1 MSELFSYTIVHVKL
15 SISLPIKKNRLRQLH
30 YLRSFVFYDYEYEF
44 KNKMSPCSWLV
55 HDHFLSVLDGQAW
68 ITFSS
73 HLWTNQYS
81 LPTHIH
87 TSVCIWH
94 NQSCFIAIYDF
105 FFSKEGTSL
114 HLILNLVFSV
124 KFKTLWMTD
133 CMWHHQ
139 HASSCVQI
147 IEEGRK
153 YVKRIFLMI
162 FLLLIVWRNKFI
174 KCRVF
179 SSFSMNEHNWI
190 FDFYFMISWNA
201 FCPRRILQIET

>member
-1 MSELFSYTIVHVKL
+1 MVAIKLFAILFLNVWIIFLHDRACQIINKL
-15 SISLPIKKNRLRQLH
+15 ANKNKNRLRQLH

-105 FFSKEGTSL
+105 FFQKRVLLCIECWTSSSQSSL
-114 HLILNLVFSV
+114 KLYEWLTACVIISMLR
-124 KFKTLWMTD
+124 
-133 CMWHHQ
+133 
-139 HASSCVQI
+139 HAC
-147 IEEGRK
+147 K
-153 YVKRIFLMI
+153 L
-162 FLLLIVWRNKFI
+162 
-174 KCRVF
+174 
-179 SSFSMNEHNWI
+179 
-190 FDFYFMISWNA
+190 
-201 FCPRRILQIET
+201 

>member
-1 MSELFSYTIVHVKL
+1 MYYHYTESCYDAYPPKQEIMILWLIISYLQYYSLISDLFSYTIVHVKL
-15 SISLPIKKNRLRQLH
+15 SISLPIKSKNRLRQLH

-105 FFSKEGTSL
+105 FF
-114 HLILNLVFSV
+114 
-124 KFKTLWMTD
+124 W
-133 CMWHHQ
+133 
-139 HASSCVQI
+139 
-147 IEEGRK
+147 
-153 YVKRIFLMI
+153 KRV
-162 FLLLIVWRNKFI
+162 LLCI
-174 KCRVF
+174 
-179 SSFSMNEHNWI
+179 
-190 FDFYFMISWNA
+190 
-201 FCPRRILQIET
+201 